1 MSKSIYFF
9 DSGVGG
15 LTVLHRAMRM
25 MPYEHYTNYADVEHA
40 PYGDKSP
47 KEVKNIVLSAFQQFN
62 HSEVKAC
69 VVACNTATSIVI
81 NDLRAL
87 YDYPII
93 GMEPAI
99 KPAKEISKGK
109 KIIVLAT
116 ALTLKEQKLRQ
127 LIQTLDIEDQVF
139 FLPAPELV
147 HSAEEFIFDSND
159 LREMMMHKLAGIDL
173 SEVGALVLGCTH
185 FIYFKPMLQNFLP
198 QHIELVDGNG
208 GTVRR
213 LNSLITPT
221 EESHIEPVDC
231 ILSGYSIKSE
241 FILPYINF
249 CDKHNLNHP
258 DHEGTPL

>member
-25 MPYEHYTNYADVEHA
+25 MPYEHYTYYGDVEHA

-47 KEVKNIVLSAFQQFN
+47 KEVKKIVLSAFQKFN
-62 HSEVKAC
+62 HSEIKAC

-81 NDLRAL
+81 KDLRTL

-109 KIIVLAT
+109 KIIILAT
-116 ALTLKEQKLRQ
+116 SLTLKEEKLRQ
-127 LIQTLDIEDQVF
+127 LIQALDIEDQVLF
-139 FLPAPELV
+139 VPAPELV

-159 LREMMMHKLAGIDL
+159 LREMMMQKLVDIDL

-185 FIYFKPMLQNFLP
+185 FIYFKPMLQDFLP
-198 QHIELVDGNG
+198 QHIELVDGNA

-221 EESHIEPVDC
+221 EESYIEPVGC
-231 ILSGYSIKSE
+231 ILSGHHINSE
-241 FILPYINF
+241 FIMPYITYCEIN
-249 CDKHNLNHP
+249 NLNHP
-258 DHEGTPL
+258 TN